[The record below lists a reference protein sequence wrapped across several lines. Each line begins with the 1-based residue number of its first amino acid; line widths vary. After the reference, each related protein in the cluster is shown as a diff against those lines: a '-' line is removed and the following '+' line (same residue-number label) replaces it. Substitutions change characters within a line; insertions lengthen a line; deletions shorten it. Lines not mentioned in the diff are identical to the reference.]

1 MFSKKSLI
9 RILINSLIGLIFVL
23 FWIKVVDI
31 NVILVKLARVNLLT
45 VLPFILFFAVSNFLR
60 SVRLKLLL
68 GQFKIPLKNVI
79 LLNYLSQVFSYII
92 PLRAGEISKGVYLST
107 QYKVN
112 FSKALVWVLLDRFL
126 DFWLVLV
133 MALLLLS
140 FIPTNLPDN
149 LKFTIIALIAPATV
163 IAVLIIF
170 SPAMM
175 KKYLS
180 LFCKLLL
187 VSSLKKLFTRFVSF
201 IIDTTSLLKRDFWGM
216 AFLIVLTFGALIS
229 DGLGWFVFFAAVFE
243 KADFMPVLLGSLLSA
258 LTYLIPAAPG
268 YVGSAEASGL
278 AVFSYGLGLDATLT
292 SVAIVLNHG
301 LTFFCILLFGIASL
315 YFLKFDISLVWK
327 KFKSGS

>member
-1 MFSKKSLI
+1 MFSKKNLI
-9 RILINSLIGLIFVL
+9 RVLINSLVGLILVL
-23 FWIKVVDI
+23 FWIKVVDV
-31 NVILVKLARVNLLT
+31 NVILVKLAKVNLLT

-68 GQFKIPLKNVI
+68 RQFKIPLKNVI

-112 FSKALVWVLLDRFL
+112 FSKALIWVLLDRFL

-133 MALLLLS
+133 MVLLLLS
-140 FIPTNLPDN
+140 FVPTNLPDN
-149 LKFTIIALIAPATV
+149 LKFTIIALIAPLTA
-163 IAVLIIF
+163 AFFLIIF
-170 SPAMM
+170 APLLM

-180 LFCKLLL
+180 MFCKLLFI
-187 VSSLKKLFTRFVSF
+187 STLKKLSTRFVSF
-201 IIDTTSLLKRDFWGM
+201 IIDTTSLLKRDFWVGV
-216 AFLIVLTFGALIS
+216 FLIVLTLGALIS
-229 DGLGWFVFFAAVFE
+229 DGLGWFVFFAVVFE
-243 KADFMPVLLGSLLSA
+243 KADFMPILLGSLLST

-292 SVAIVLNHG
+292 SVAVVLNHG
-301 LTFFCILLFGIASL
+301 LTFFCILFFGIASL
-315 YFLKFDISLVWK
+315 YLLKFDVSLVWK
-327 KFKSGS
+327 KFKNRS